1 MQCHLHSFEQRQV
14 LLHHDV
20 FHELHK
26 HLRVGVAFELH
37 TLCLKLHLD
46 VGIVLDYAV
55 MDDGKIMASG
65 VMRMGVACRRL
76 AVRRPACMGNAH
88 AARHILVAAIL
99 RQVVDLAFGFIH
111 IQLSAVANHCHA
123 GTVIAAI
130 LQALQAFN
138 QNRISFLRSDVTYN
152 STHNDIY
159 NLIITRPSPT
169 LP

>member
-55 MDDGKIMASG
+55 MDDGK
-65 VMRMGVACRRL
+65 VMGMSIACRRL
-76 AVRRPACMGNAH
+76 AMRRPACVGNTH

-99 RQVVDLAFGFIH
+99 RQVVNLAFGLIH
-111 IQLSAVANHCHA
+111 IEFSAVANHCHA